1 MPIFH
6 SHRAVA
12 ERAGVNDVGPSGV
25 KDVCYA
31 TDTNLFQGEES
42 PEGIQFQLL
51 GVEWVKNNL
60 LLGLAPCIVPL
71 VILIPCC
78 PMRASCR
85 VMDMYLHAAAVPRN
99 CRRVNCME

>member
-42 PEGIQFQLL
+42 PEGDPELLL
-51 GVEWVKNNL
+51 GVKWVRNNFFCHF
-60 LLGLAPCIVPL
+60 PEIV
-71 VILIPCC
+71 
-78 PMRASCR
+78 
-85 VMDMYLHAAAVPRN
+85 YWG
-99 CRRVNCME
+99 